1 MSMDRKRFGAGILG
15 GLLLGLIIVTTTAPS
30 GGLFASF
37 VPAVQNAQVSSSS
50 ITSSASIALSTS
62 AAETTTSAS
71 STAPY
76 QSIPG
81 ANSSLTFTTA
91 STSVSKS
98 SSSQTGEPS
107 NYGAGSSTP
116 AARSNALSP
125 SRLDNMEA
133 QPLPLNGLVLLP
145 VVVAIALGALLFRA
159 SNARGRAEEQP
170 AAE

>member
-50 ITSSASIALSTS
+50 ASIALSTS

-71 STAPY
+71 SSPY
-76 QSIPG
+76 QSTPG
-81 ANSSLTFTTA
+81 TNSSLTFTTA

-98 SSSQTGEPS
+98 SSSQGEPS

-116 AARSNALSP
+116 AARSNALSA

-133 QPLPLNGLVLLP
+133 QPLLLNGLVLLP
-145 VVVAIALGALLFRA
+145 IMVAIALGVLLYRV
-159 SNARGRAEEQP
+159 SNSRGRAEEQP

>member
-50 ITSSASIALSTS
+50 ITSSASIVLSTS

-98 SSSQTGEPS
+98 SSSQGEPS

-116 AARSNALSP
+116 TARSNALSA

-133 QPLPLNGLVLLP
+133 QPLLLNGLVLLP
-145 VVVAIALGALLFRA
+145 IMVAIALGVLLYRV
-159 SNARGRAEEQP
+159 SNSRGRAEEQP

>member
-71 STAPY
+71 SSPY
-76 QSIPG
+76 QSTPG
-81 ANSSLTFTTA
+81 TNSSLTFTTA

-98 SSSQTGEPS
+98 SSSQGEPS

-116 AARSNALSP
+116 TARSNALSA

-133 QPLPLNGLVLLP
+133 QPLLLNGLVLLP
-145 VVVAIALGALLFRA
+145 IMVAIALGVLLYRV
-159 SNARGRAEEQP
+159 SNSRGRAEEQP